1 MTEKIYTP
9 TDPENK
15 RLEAILA
22 VAKIINATGYDDA
35 FKLELFKTIIA
46 KCFD

>member
-1 MTEKIYTP
+1 MTEKIYAP
-9 TDPENK
+9 LDPENK

-22 VAKIINATGYDDA
+22 IARIVNDLPYDET